1 MTKSQIGIGCV
12 GLLAAGLFLA
22 GLFLPIAVVGFPNGG
37 AGIALW
43 ESTWCRATLLVFLAL
58 VALPLVKPG
67 SHAWVLSFLA
77 AAALIAMASGGLLKH
92 WFGADSLIP
101 ITLLVLLSAGI
112 CLAAEAILA
121 PFGSC
126 SPHHGERAARLG
138 HAPVAHDSAGQRPP
152 VSSGV

>member
-22 GLFLPIAVVGFPNGG
+22 GLFLPIAVVGFPNGA

-121 PFGSC
+121 RRSGRARPTTVRELRGLDTHR
-126 SPHHGERAARLG
+126 SPTTPRANDR
-138 HAPVAHDSAGQRPP
+138 R
-152 VSSGV
+152 